1 MLSCVLN
8 LVVFILGISVTVC
21 LLALILGYEQ
31 KENTAGFFVGFAAV
45 FLFNL
50 FILIFV
56 KDREVSEFITEV
68 SLSASIMFLPYF
80 LLKSKK
86 KFTFFWFGLIV
97 CSTFDYFES
106 LIIYFI
112 KNPSPFCAQIIYI
125 ALYSAALIA
134 IICVYKFSDIRVPPD
149 FLEQLSPAL
158 GIVIF
163 LADYSSYYDIMLDR
177 DSAYYAEVSVVLK
190 ILSTALIVG
199 CFSYIVYLC
208 STYSYKQKEA
218 ELHLEAELKHYEEM
232 VRRNE
237 DIRTFRHDYK
247 NNLYSIK
254 SLASAGKN
262 EDIEKFIDNLDG
274 EMKLSDNRYKTGN
287 YLADAIIS
295 GKAEQAKKSGVS
307 IIFSGVIPDKG
318 IENSDLC
325 AIISNALDNAI
336 RGCEEIAPC
345 KINIH
350 SEITANGLTIKF
362 SNPVKNNV
370 VIKNDIVQTTKADRT
385 NHGFG
390 LSNIKKAAEKY
401 DGYIELS
408 CENKNFC
415 IEIGLVLKKLEGVK
429 NE

>member
-1 MLSCVLN
+1 
-8 LVVFILGISVTVC
+8 
-21 LLALILGYEQ
+21 
-31 KENTAGFFVGFAAV
+31 
-45 FLFNL
+45 
-50 FILIFV
+50 
-56 KDREVSEFITEV
+56 
-68 SLSASIMFLPYF
+68 MFLPYYLF
-80 LLKSKK
+80 KSKK
-86 KFTFFWFGLIV
+86 KFTFFWFGFIV

-112 KNPSPFCAQIIYI
+112 KKPSPFYEQIIYI
-125 ALYSAALIA
+125 ALYSAALITT
-134 IICVYKFSDIRVPPD
+134 ICVYKFSDIRMPPD
-149 FLEQLSPAL
+149 FLEQLSPTL

-163 LADYSSYYDIMLDR
+163 LADYSLYYDMMLDR
-177 DSAYYAEVSVVLK
+177 DSAYYADVSVVLK

-262 EDIEKFIDNLDG
+262 TDIEKFIDSLDG

-295 GKAEQAKKSGVS
+295 GKAEQAEKSGVS
-307 IIFSGVIPDKG
+307 IIFSGIIPDKG

-325 AIISNALDNAI
+325 TIISNALDNAI

-350 SEITANGLTIKF
+350 SEITANGFTINF
-362 SNPVKNNV
+362 SNPVKHDV
-370 VIKNDIVQTTKADRT
+370 IIKNNTIHSTKADRA

-415 IEIGLVLKKLEGVK
+415 IEVGLVLKKQEGV
-429 NE
+429 